1 MKHIKFCG
9 ILFFIVI
16 TMCLPHQVSASC
28 AIKSIGNTSI
38 SSSVCSID
46 SNTIEGADIALTES
60 STTNTA
66 VLTITNTAITIN
78 SNAGLIAGT
87 INLAGSSTIS
97 VLQSNTFIKT
107 GGIWIADADAD
118 GWASSIT
125 TLYAATA
132 SGRRRLGLMRSLV
145 TADCNDTNDY
155 RINNTCCPTGTYYV
169 DADGDGYGA
178 GAPISMCP
186 ASGYVANNSDC
197 NDANASI
204 KTIIASGGTISTVG
218 GYKVHTFTSSG
229 TFAISCGGATIEYL
243 VVGGGGAGA
252 TAGGGGRGGQVR
264 TGSIALTA
272 GNHTVTV
279 GLGGSPD
286 AGSGG
291 SSVFSS
297 ITSTGGTYPSG
308 YGDVLTV
315 PAGGTYSSING
326 ISTLYGISGAGATA
340 YGGGWNCG
348 ADNGGPYGGYGVTGV
363 ASTGG
368 GGSAGDGKLNRDG
381 DGWILVCPG
390 WAGGSGIVIVR
401 YLIP

>member
-1 MKHIKFCG
+1 MY
-9 ILFFIVI
+9 
-16 TMCLPHQVSASC
+16 LPHPVSASC

-66 VLTITNTAITIN
+66 VLTVTNTSITIN
-78 SNAGLIAGT
+78 TNAGLIAGT
-87 INLAGSSTIS
+87 VNLEGTSTIS

-107 GGIWIADADAD
+107 SGIWIADADAD
-118 GWASSIT
+118 GWASSVT

-145 TADCNDTNDY
+145 TADCNDVNDY
-155 RINNTCCPTGTYYV
+155 RINNACCPTGTYYV

-178 GAPISMCP
+178 GSSISMCP
-186 ASGYVANNSDC
+186 TAGYVTNNADC

-204 KTIIASGGTISTVG
+204 KTIITSGGAISTVG
-218 GYKVHTFTSSG
+218 GYKVHSFTTSG
-229 TFAISCGGATIEYL
+229 TFAITCGGATIEYL

-279 GLGGSPD
+279 GLGGGPD

-291 SSVFSS
+291 NSVFSS

-308 YGDVLTV
+308 YGDMLAL

-326 ISTLYGISGAGATA
+326 VNTLYGISGAGATA
-340 YGGGWNCG
+340 YGGGWTCG
-348 ADNGGPYGGYGVTGV
+348 SDNGGPYAGYGVTGV
-363 ASTGG
+363 ANTGG

-381 DGWILVCPG
+381 DGWILVCSG
-390 WAGGSGIVIVR
+390 WAGGSGIVIAR
-401 YLIP
+401 YVIP